1 MSAEEQNKMRRIRY
15 IIHLDHRSEKLG
27 LSGKLPKSGGSI
39 TFATESEFRDL
50 TVNWPG
56 QRFVEVWNRLPRA
69 KKVSKFTDR
78 KSAIRRIWKA
88 LRDLKPY
95 IGASLPCD
103 AEKITKAERITA
115 LLKAPPGASLRSIMA
130 LTGWQSHS
138 VRGFIS
144 GQLKKRMGV
153 EIQSFKRNGERIY
166 RIRP

>member
-15 IIHLDHRSEKLG
+15 IIHLDHRSEASG
-27 LSGKLPKSGGSI
+27 ISGKLSKSDGSI

-50 TVNWPG
+50 AGDWPG
-56 QRFVEVWNRLPRA
+56 QRFVEVWNQLPQA
-69 KKVSKFTDR
+69 KKVSKFKDR

-95 IGASLPCD
+95 MGASLPVD
-103 AEKITKAERITA
+103 ADKITKAERITA
-115 LLKAPPGASLRSIMA
+115 LLKSPSGASLRAIMA

-144 GQLKKRMGV
+144 GQLTKRMGFK
-153 EIQSFKRNGERIY
+153 IQSFKRNGERVY